1 MELWANR
8 LTGRVPVALGGIH
21 SLRELRI
28 WGNQLEECLPFHL
41 TSREQLHIDMKE
53 WPACEAGV
61 YAFNVRDDA
70 ASGASVGTVVFPGRQ
85 ENAANY
91 VITAGNE
98 DGAFAIDPAS
108 GRITVMG
115 ALDAAAVAAYA
126 LTVEAGDG
134 TGDPATVA
142 IQVLPA
148 PSPTTC
154 ASGIAV
160 PNPQDH
166 PGLVNDCR
174 ILAEGARGRGG
185 AEVAELE
192 RRSTDGAVGSD
203 RDWRHAAPCPR
214 AGDREPRGGGR
225 IPPELGGLTALQ
237 RLVIVGNRSWGPIP
251 AELGRLSE
259 LRELD
264 LSYNHLSEAIPPELG
279 RLTNLTKLNLAVN
292 RLTGSIPPEF
302 GQLTS
307 VEELWLRSNRLTGPI
322 PPELGPL
329 TSLRELRLDSN
340 YLTQCLPAVLAVRA
354 REGVTLPDWPTCQA
368 DV

>member
-1 MELWANR
+1 
-8 LTGRVPVALGGIH
+8 
-21 SLRELRI
+21 
-28 WGNQLEECLPFHL
+28 
-41 TSREQLHIDMKE
+41 
-53 WPACEAGV
+53 
-61 YAFNVRDDA
+61 
-70 ASGASVGTVVFPGRQ
+70 
-85 ENAANY
+85 
-91 VITAGNE
+91 
-98 DGAFAIDPAS
+98 
-108 GRITVMG
+108 MG

-148 PSPTTC
+148 PSPATC

-160 PNPQDH
+160 PNPQDN

-174 ILAEGARGRGG
+174 ILLKVQEVVVGPRWLNWSAEAPMEQWEAIEIGG
-185 AEVAELE
+185 TPRRVLALE
-192 RRSTDGAVGSD
+192 I
-203 RDWRHAAPCPR
+203 
-214 AGDREPRGGGR
+214 REPRGGGR

-279 RLTNLTKLNLAVN
+279 QLANLTKLNLAVN

-322 PPELGPL
+322 PAELGQL